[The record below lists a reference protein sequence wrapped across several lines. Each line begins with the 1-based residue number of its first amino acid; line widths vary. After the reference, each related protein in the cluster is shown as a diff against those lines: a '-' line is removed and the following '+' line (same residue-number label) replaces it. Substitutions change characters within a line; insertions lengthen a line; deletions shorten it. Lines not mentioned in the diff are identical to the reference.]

1 MKKNER
7 IIQFFDI
14 GIFGGTRSRD
24 LRDRKL
30 AAPRTLNE
38 LMKEFMILRDL
49 NLARNKISPKSKQ
62 EYRLEDMVEKPD
74 CWVLMINVVDTDASH
89 PVTQKVSGTALDREV
104 IALGNDRGL
113 ESSSH
118 LIIYKDKNAADKHLC
133 LFEQNSPLPFRKA
146 IAFLRKLCRV
156 SAKQHSKDYKLP
168 HPSDE
173 GGKIFNI
180 YCDIGF
186 YAHPSEEFIQE
197 LDEGV
202 IKGIRLTSEMDAVK
216 GYDVNK
222 YPELLGADIKMSASR
237 WEVMKSGGNWKHLQ
251 KAITYADSLD
261 SPFVRVSFQDA
272 SGASH
277 TAELSS
283 DTSKLTQSDKY
294 VKKRKIE
301 GFGNALLTAF
311 PIIHNE
317 IVEKMQEILTK

>member
-1 MKKNER
+1 MKKNQR

-14 GIFGGTRSRD
+14 GIFGGTRSPD
-24 LRDRKL
+24 LKDKTL
-30 AAPRTLNE
+30 AAPRSLDE
-38 LMKEFMILRDL
+38 LMREFIILRDL
-49 NLARNKISPKSKQ
+49 KKAQNKISYQSKQ
-62 EYRLEDMVEKPD
+62 EYRLEDMEEQPD
-74 CWVLMINVVDTDASH
+74 CWILMINVVDTDASH
-89 PVTQKVSGTALDREV
+89 PVTQKVSGTPSDRTV
-104 IALGNDRGL
+104 IELGNDRGL

-118 LIIYKDKNAADKHLC
+118 LIIYKNTNAAGKHLC

-146 IAFLRKLCRV
+146 IAFLRKLCRI
-156 SAKQHSKDYKLP
+156 SAKHHAKEYKQQ

-173 GGKIFNI
+173 GGKTFNI
-180 YCDIGF
+180 YCDIGY
-186 YAHPSEEFIQE
+186 YAHPSDEFIQE

-202 IKGIRLTSEMDAVK
+202 IKGIRITSEMDAVK

-222 YPELLGADIKMSASR
+222 YPELLGADIKMSTSR

-261 SPFVRVSFQDA
+261 SPFVRVSFQDS

-283 DTSKLTQSDKY
+283 DTSNLTNSDKY

-301 GFGNALLTAF
+301 GFGNALHTAF
-311 PIIHNE
+311 PIIHSE
-317 IVEKMQEILTK
+317 IVQKMKEILA